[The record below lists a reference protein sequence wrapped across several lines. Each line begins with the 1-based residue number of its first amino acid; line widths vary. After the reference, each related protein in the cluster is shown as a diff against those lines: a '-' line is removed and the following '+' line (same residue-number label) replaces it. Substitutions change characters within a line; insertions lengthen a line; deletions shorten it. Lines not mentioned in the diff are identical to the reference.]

1 MGREFGL
8 FALIGAVFMTA
19 GFLARSAFVR
29 WQAVVLLTFSI
40 AKVFLVDTSQLNQG
54 FRVLSF
60 LTLGVMLLVISF
72 AYQRDWLALR
82 RK

>member
-1 MGREFGL
+1 ML
-8 FALIGAVFMTA
+8 YASALMTA